1 MKEIPYKQ
9 VGDYFVPDL
18 RLPQQDIKPLGKF
31 GRMRLKYLKENSSY
45 LYNNHLLNGT
55 LNKHCSEVE
64 EKAES
69 RLAKLIES
77 MAKAENVTE
86 ALKTENPIRW
96 VGLMNSIK
104 ASATEIVVSEIIF
117 A

>member
-1 MKEIPYKQ
+1 MKDIPYKQ
-9 VGDYFVPDL
+9 VGDYYVPDL
-18 RLPQQDIKPLGKF
+18 KLLQQDIKPLGKF

-69 RLAKLIES
+69 RIAKLIES

-86 ALKTENPIRW
+86 ALKTENPISW

-104 ASATEIVVSEIIF
+104 ASATEIVISEIIF